1 MFYNVKPNDWYF
13 FLDLIR
19 VRTEL
24 GCVRLMVGGPCDF
37 SVSPSPFEIL
47 LVLTLGLWDFVLG
60 LDNSCIS
67 DRRLVTCGQ
76 RVTMSGVMYQ
86 ADIVTSDNALSGYN
100 SLFKPRL

>member
-1 MFYNVKPNDWYF
+1 MI
-13 FLDLIR
+13 L
-19 VRTEL
+19 
-24 GCVRLMVGGPCDF
+24 
-37 SVSPSPFEIL
+37 VSAQVL
-47 LVLTLGLWDFVLG
+47 LVLTFDRRDFVLM